1 MAPGV
6 MVTLK
11 YDSIFFAGVRT
22 DDPKAAAR
30 SMLSE
35 PDSDTSRQDKALHAG
50 FVEHIRRS
58 SEGADLHLY
67 LEGLLRK
74 AFERAEAEAA
84 RARSVGEDADF
95 DFEGDE
101 ILSIRP
107 CIYADP
113 KDKLYG
119 VVSGHITT
127 LVGAHDVEHAV
138 SETIKYS
145 PILNERDNTDEGADE
160 GEDDAADQIRE
171 LYVKAAASRNGV
183 FRGDGVIAIAPPHDG
198 LYSDDHSVVIGLDRV
213 DRGGTFTRKYTELIP
228 GVISLCREAS
238 AIIDGDERS
247 LFERAHAL
255 LCKANGLIYEF
266 HWGRPDIWDYDE
278 HPLLPPLAVAMES
291 TRTWIRLSMS
301 IRHRQVADEARRRA
315 SFMVGVVIRSAIAV
329 TIVDSRTCARGDVQK
344 RRVSRRRRHRNS
356 AA

>member
-6 MVTLK
+6 MVTLG
-11 YDSIFFAGVRT
+11 YNSMVFVGVRT

-30 SMLSE
+30 SMLPE
-35 PDSDTSRQDKALHAG
+35 PDSDASQQDKALHAG

-58 SEGADLHLY
+58 SEGGDLHLY

-95 DFEGDE
+95 DQGDFEADE

-113 KDKLYG
+113 KDELYG
-119 VVSGHITT
+119 AVSGHMTV

-138 SETIKYS
+138 SETTKNIRS
-145 PILNERDNTDEGADE
+145 LNERDNTDEGADE

-198 LYSDDHSVVIGLDRV
+198 LYSDDHSVVIGL
-213 DRGGTFTRKYTELIP
+213 Y
-228 GVISLCREAS
+228 
-238 AIIDGDERS
+238 
-247 LFERAHAL
+247 
-255 LCKANGLIYEF
+255 
-266 HWGRPDIWDYDE
+266 PDDN
-278 HPLLPPLAVAMES
+278 
-291 TRTWIRLSMS
+291 
-301 IRHRQVADEARRRA
+301 VADDDHEG
-315 SFMVGVVIRSAIAV
+315 FKVWG
-329 TIVDSRTCARGDVQK
+329 K
-344 RRVSRRRRHRNS
+344 Y
-356 AA
+356 